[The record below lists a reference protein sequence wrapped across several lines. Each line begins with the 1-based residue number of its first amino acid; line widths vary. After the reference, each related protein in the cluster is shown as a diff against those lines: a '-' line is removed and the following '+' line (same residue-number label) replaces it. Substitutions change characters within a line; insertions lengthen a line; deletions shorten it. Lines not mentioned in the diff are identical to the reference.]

1 MASVRDGEA
10 ALETLAQN
18 RFDVMVLDLVL
29 PRIGGLAVVE
39 AVRRR
44 GLDLPII
51 LVSEHIGV
59 LDQHRFGEFGVSHV
73 LRKPFKMEALLALIR
88 QAVRERRGG
97 GAGGAGPRKTPSS
110 RSLSGPK

>member
-1 MASVRDGEA
+1 VASVRDGEA
-10 ALETLAQN
+10 ALEMLAHN

-44 GLDLPII
+44 GLDLPVI

-73 LRKPFKMEALLALIR
+73 LRKPFEMGALLALIR
-88 QAVRERRGG
+88 QIIHGRK

-110 RSLSGPK
+110 RSMSGQK